1 MTTDSTPERLAD
13 QAGRPAGVKRTSDCF
28 MLVALG
34 LGSLSHVMPMRCS
47 LSALSNDSD
56 VNRAP
61 ELLYSL
67 PDCMRSRYRCSEVFL
82 GYRARV

>member
-1 MTTDSTPERLAD
+1 MTTDSVPERLAD
-13 QAGRPAGVKRTSDCF
+13 QPGRPAGVKRTSDCS
-28 MLVALG
+28 MLVTLD
-34 LGSLSHVMPMRCS
+34 LGSLSNVQCNADAKG
-47 LSALSNDSD
+47 SALSNDSSD

-82 GYRARV
+82 G